1 MNNLLNKKSTLCV
14 KCGSKFK
21 FRKEEKKKRW
31 LSGETILQ
39 IRELRLEIARL
50 V

>member
-21 FRKEEKKKRW
+21 FRKEEKKEEEMVKWRNYP
-31 LSGETILQ
+31 SNQRVET
-39 IRELRLEIARL
+39 
-50 V
+50 